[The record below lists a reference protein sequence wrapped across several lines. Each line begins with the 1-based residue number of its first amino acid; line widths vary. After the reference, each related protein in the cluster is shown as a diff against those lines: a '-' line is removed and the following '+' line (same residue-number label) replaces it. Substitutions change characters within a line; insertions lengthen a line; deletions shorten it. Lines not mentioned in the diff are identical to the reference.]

1 MDRLDL
7 AREFLNDAE
16 ACLNN
21 GGYRSTASR
30 SYYAVFHACVA
41 LFEHF
46 GYRPANFRGRG
57 GQPARRWE
65 HKLVTVDFHIEFTQR
80 RKVFP
85 WKVGTVIRTL
95 YSNRLDAGYRPDQ
108 IITHGQAM
116 ERIRQAKEIVEQIRG
131 VIGP

>member
-7 AREFLNDAE
+7 AREFLKDAE
-16 ACLNN
+16 VCLNN

-30 SYYAVFHACVA
+30 SYYALFHACIA

-46 GYRPANFRGRG
+46 GYRPSNFRGRG

-65 HKLVTVDFHIEFTQR
+65 HKLISVDFHVEFTQR

-95 YSNRLDAGYRPDQ
+95 YSSRLNADYRPHQ
-108 IITHGQAM
+108 VITHKQAT
-116 ERIRQAKEIVEQIRG
+116 ERMRQAKEIVAQIRR
-131 VIGP
+131 VIEA